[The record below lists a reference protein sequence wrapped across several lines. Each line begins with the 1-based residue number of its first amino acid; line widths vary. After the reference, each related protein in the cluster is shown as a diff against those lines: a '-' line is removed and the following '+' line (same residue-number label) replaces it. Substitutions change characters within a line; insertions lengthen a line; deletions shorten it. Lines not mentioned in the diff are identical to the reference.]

1 MVSHKGTCAN
11 DDFMH
16 SAHNHCVNSWTASVF
31 FSITI
36 IDSIFTS
43 IQSLLQFNL
52 FSMELAFFL
61 HVSKKIVRF
70 SIDRE
75 HPFWIYTF
83 DWANFASS
91 FFSNKFMCQLHI
103 WIHAKW
109 LGWMVLFG
117 TREAHTTMNI
127 FFGFVYSFF
136 SLHSKLAIKDSTIS
150 IAWTNFY
157 P

>member
-52 FSMELAFFL
+52 FLMELAFFL

-91 FFSNKFMCQLHI
+91 FFSNKFMCQLYEYMQNDSDEWYYLVQGRRTPR
-103 WIHAKW
+103 WISSSD
-109 LGWMVLFG
+109 LFILFFASFK
-117 TREAHTTMNI
+117 TRYKRQHNFHRMNK
-127 FFGFVYSFF
+127 FLSV
-136 SLHSKLAIKDSTIS
+136 
-150 IAWTNFY
+150 N
-157 P
+157 